1 VLERRQ
7 QSRLQSEGRDLES
20 IVRAFLADCNLRG
33 MTPNTVQSYASN
45 LRDFKRYL
53 DSKSIV
59 DVRKIDKDDIREY
72 IRILREDRKLS
83 LATIENHLS
92 CVSSLMD
99 YLVYEEIL
107 ESNVALAVRKRYLR
121 RYKNGDSEAQSRKMI
136 TVEQLK
142 KLVDSIM
149 IPRDRAII
157 VLLAKTGI
165 RRSELVSIDVGDVDF
180 TSMKVTLKP
189 KAKRSNRTVFF
200 DDECARILKDWLKV
214 RERYAR
220 DDVPALFITETGG
233 RLDKNGV
240 YLVVTRHAI
249 RAGLHDESSE
259 RLEDHFTPH
268 CLRHWFTTYL
278 RRNGMPREMIQELR
292 GDIRHDAID
301 VYYHI
306 DEDQLRRTYL
316 QCIPKL
322 GIR

>member
-1 VLERRQ
+1 
-7 QSRLQSEGRDLES
+7 
-20 IVRAFLADCNLRG
+20 
-33 MTPNTVQSYASN
+33 MTPMTVLSYQSN

-53 DSKSIV
+53 DGRGISDIRLV
-59 DVRKIDKDDIREY
+59 YKDDIREY
-72 IRILREDRKLS
+72 IRVLREERKLS
-83 LATIENHLS
+83 MATIENHLS

-99 YLVYEEIL
+99 YLVYEEIIG
-107 ESNVALAVRKRYLR
+107 SNVALAVRKRYLR

-136 TVEQLK
+136 NVEQLK

-165 RRSELVSIDVGDVDF
+165 RRSELISIDVGDIDF
-180 TSMKVTLKP
+180 DSMKIKLKP
-189 KAKRSNRTVFF
+189 KAKRTNRIVFF
-200 DDECARILKDWLKV
+200 DEECARVLKDWIKV
-214 RERYAR
+214 RERYSKP
-220 DDVPALFITETGG
+220 DVPALFITETGG

-249 RAGLHDESSE
+249 RAGLHDDSSDK
-259 RLEDHFTPH
+259 LEDHFTPH

-301 VYYHI
+301 IYYHI